1 MLNIIENIIIFVC
14 VVSAIMVLL
23 AKQPIQ
29 SLLSL
34 ILSFG
39 MSSIIFMILGA
50 EFLSLLI
57 FIVYIGAIA
66 VMFLFVI
73 MMLNV
78 KVVELRSFYLK
89 YLPVGIFIILFFFF
103 ELFIYIYYEFIFFFN
118 DFFYISWIDFLD
130 FKGNIYLLG
139 SIIYSNYFILFL
151 FLALILFISMLGSII
166 LLVNWLDKKQTLI
179 NKEYYFESFNK
190 NKINNLYISYKD
202 WK

>member
-39 MSSIIFMILGA
+39 MSSIVFMILGA

-103 ELFIYIYYEFIFFFN
+103 
-118 DFFYISWIDFLD
+118 
-130 FKGNIYLLG
+130 
-139 SIIYSNYFILFL
+139 
-151 FLALILFISMLGSII
+151 
-166 LLVNWLDKKQTLI
+166 
-179 NKEYYFESFNK
+179 
-190 NKINNLYISYKD
+190 
-202 WK
+202 

>member
-1 MLNIIENIIIFVC
+1 MLNYVENIIICVC

-39 MSSIIFMILGA
+39 MISIIFMLLGA

-78 KVVELRSFYLK
+78 KVVWLRSFYLK
-89 YLPVGIFIILFFFF
+89 YLPIGIFIILFFFF
-103 ELFIYIYYEFIFFFN
+103 ELFLYIYYDFFYYFN
-118 DFFYISWIDFLD
+118 DFFYLNWVNFLD
-130 FKGNIYLLG
+130 FNGNIFLLG

-166 LLVNWLDKKQTLI
+166 LLVNWIDKKQTLI

-190 NKINNLYISYKD
+190 NKINNLYMSYKN

>member
-1 MLNIIENIIIFVC
+1 MCGIC
-14 VVSAIMVLL
+14 HHVLL
-23 AKQPIQ
+23 SKQPIQ

-39 MSSIIFMILGA
+39 MTSIIFMVLGA

-89 YLPVGIFIILFFFF
+89 YIPVGIFIILFFFF
-103 ELFIYIYYEFIFFFN
+103 EIYIYIYYEFFYYFN
-118 DFFYISWIDFLD
+118 DFFY
-130 FKGNIYLLG
+130 
-139 SIIYSNYFILFL
+139 
-151 FLALILFISMLGSII
+151 
-166 LLVNWLDKKQTLI
+166 VN
-179 NKEYYFESFNK
+179 
-190 NKINNLYISYKD
+190 
-202 WK
+202 

>member
-39 MSSIIFMILGA
+39 MSSIVFMILGA

-118 DFFYISWIDFLD
+118 DFFYVSWIDFLD

>member
-1 MLNIIENIIIFVC
+1 MKLYTFYYKNNVKLRREYYYFSMCSIC
-14 VVSAIMVLL
+14 HHVLL

-103 ELFIYIYYEFIFFFN
+103 ELFIYIYYEFFYFFN
-118 DFFYISWIDFLD
+118 NFFYI
-130 FKGNIYLLG
+130 N
-139 SIIYSNYFILFL
+139 
-151 FLALILFISMLGSII
+151 
-166 LLVNWLDKKQTLI
+166 
-179 NKEYYFESFNK
+179 
-190 NKINNLYISYKD
+190 
-202 WK
+202 

>member
-39 MSSIIFMILGA
+39 MSSIVFMILGA

>member
-1 MLNIIENIIIFVC
+1 MLNLIENIIILIC
-14 VVSAIMVLL
+14 VISAIMVLL

-78 KVVELRSFYLK
+78 KIVELRSFYLK
-89 YLPVGIFIILFFFF
+89 YLPVGILIILFFFF
-103 ELFIYIYYEFIFFFN
+103 ELFIYIYYEFYS
-118 DFFYISWIDFLD
+118 FFYNF
-130 FKGNIYLLG
+130 
-139 SIIYSNYFILFL
+139 YFI
-151 FLALILFISMLGSII
+151 
-166 LLVNWLDKKQTLI
+166 N
-179 NKEYYFESFNK
+179 
-190 NKINNLYISYKD
+190 
-202 WK
+202 